1 MPADRIHLIR
11 HGEVH
16 NPEKVIYGRLPH
28 FRLSD
33 RGRLMAKAASD
44 ELLRQKRKVTGL
56 VNSPLLRTRES
67 AEPVAEAYGLD
78 AKTDDRLIEP
88 WNRFEGRR
96 VGVAELALRP
106 HLWVQLWNPMRPS
119 WGEPFKQIAA
129 RMLAAMDDAYKSVPD
144 GDVVLVSHQLPIEM
158 VVRTLAGKSL
168 PHDPRKRRTKLSSI
182 TSFERRGG
190 NWVEVDYKDPGAKLN
205 PIDAGAV

>member
-44 ELLRQKRKVTGL
+44 ELKQQKRKVNAL
-56 VNSPLLRTRES
+56 FISPLLRTRES
-67 AEPVAEAYGLD
+67 AEPVAEAFGLEL
-78 AKTDDRLIEP
+78 KPDDRLIEP

-96 VGVAELALRP
+96 IGGLTLAVRP
-106 HLWVQLWNPMRPS
+106 HLWPQLWNPMRPS
-119 WGEPFKQIAA
+119 WGEPFKQIAN
-129 RMLAAMDDAYKSVPD
+129 RMLAVMDDAWKSVPD

-158 VVRTLAGKSL
+158 VVRTLQGKSL

-182 TSFERRGG
+182 TSFERVG
-190 NWVEVDYKDPGAKLN
+190 NKWIEVDFKDPGGKLEA
-205 PIDAGAV
+205 IDAGAV

>member
-1 MPADRIHLIR
+1 
-11 HGEVH
+11 
-16 NPEKVIYGRLPH
+16 
-28 FRLSD
+28 
-33 RGRLMAKAASD
+33 MAKAASD

-67 AEPVAEAYGLD
+67 AEPVAEAFGLD
-78 AKTDDRLIEP
+78 PKTDDRLIEP

-96 VGVAELALRP
+96 VGVAQLALRP
-106 HLWVQLWNPMRPS
+106 YLWVQLWNPMRPS

-158 VVRTLAGKSL
+158 VVRTLSGKSL

-182 TSFERRGG
+182 TSFERRGD

>member
-28 FRLSD
+28 YRLSD

-44 ELLRQKRKVTGL
+44 ELKRQKRKVNAL
-56 VNSPLLRTRES
+56 FISPLLRTRES
-67 AEPVAEAYGLD
+67 AEPVAEAFGLEGRID
-78 AKTDDRLIEP
+78 ERLIEP
-88 WNRFEGRR
+88 WNNFEGRR
-96 VGVAELALRP
+96 IGAMTLAVRP
-106 HLWVQLWNPMRPS
+106 HLWTQLWNPMRPS
-119 WGEPFKQIAA
+119 WGEPFSQISA
-129 RMLAAMDDAYKSVPD
+129 RMLAVMDDAYQAVPD

-158 VVRTLAGKSL
+158 VVRTLAGKAL

-182 TSFERRGG
+182 TSFERRGST
-190 NWVEVDYKDPGAKLN
+190 WVEVEFKDPGGKLDA
-205 PIDAGAV
+205 IDAGAV

>member
-28 FRLSD
+28 YRLSD

-44 ELLRQKRKVTGL
+44 ELKRQKRKVNAL
-56 VNSPLLRTRES
+56 FISPLLRTRES
-67 AEPVAEAYGLD
+67 AEPVAEAFGLEGRI
-78 AKTDDRLIEP
+78 DDRLIEP
-88 WNRFEGRR
+88 WNNFEGRR
-96 VGVAELALRP
+96 IGALTLAVRP
-106 HLWVQLWNPMRPS
+106 HLWPQLWNPMRPS
-119 WGEPFKQIAA
+119 WGEPFNEISS
-129 RMLAAMDDAYKSVPD
+129 RMLSVMDEAYKSVPD

-158 VVRTLAGKSL
+158 VVRTLAGKAL

-182 TSFERRGG
+182 TSFERRGDS
-190 NWVEVDYKDPGAKLN
+190 WVEVDFKDPGGKLAG
-205 PIDAGAV
+205 IDAGAV

>member
-28 FRLSD
+28 YRLSD

-44 ELLRQKRKVTGL
+44 ELKRQKRKVNAL
-56 VNSPLLRTRES
+56 FISPLLRTRES
-67 AEPVAEAYGLD
+67 AEPVAEAFGLEGRI
-78 AKTDDRLIEP
+78 DDRLIEP
-88 WNRFEGRR
+88 WNNFEGRR
-96 VGVAELALRP
+96 IGALTLAVRP
-106 HLWVQLWNPMRPS
+106 HLWPQLWNPMRPS
-119 WGEPFKQIAA
+119 WGEPFNEISS
-129 RMLAAMDDAYKSVPD
+129 RMLSVMDDAYKSVPD

-158 VVRTLAGKSL
+158 VVRTLAGKAL

-182 TSFERRGG
+182 TSFERRGDS
-190 NWVEVDYKDPGAKLN
+190 WVEVDFKDPGGKLAG
-205 PIDAGAV
+205 IDAGAV